1 MSDTGHFTY
10 LNKIKMKTIN
20 LFLITHLISLS
31 SVVAQNYVNL
41 SFTSQM
47 QDGSYQ
53 ALDSVKVMNL
63 TRGWEETVYYP
74 DTVLQM
80 INSVEIAETVNNSF
94 QVEQNIPNPF
104 NESTEIRIQLPY
116 DDNLTLSLYDLSGK
130 QYAYFSK
137 KLAYGMHKL
146 QLRVAIP
153 QMYILTIKTSTHT
166 QNIKLL
172 AKENADAFA
181 IIYQNSIPYAQPDK
195 TQKLNTNKEFQSNDS
210 MQFIGYT
217 TYHNAKKTNQIKTLQ
232 TGNNASYTFQFPMG
246 YFIGDVFYCTDG
258 SIEGIV
264 CWIADTIFYAKGIYY
279 GSYGKIISLDE
290 PSQGLMYATINHPT
304 YAFDSIDG
312 RVNTSIH
319 MALRSDTSQYLYKE
333 RIEAAKWCTDKG
345 ENWYFPAK
353 YEMKAVFDN
362 INILNNS
369 LQQNKG
375 ITFRTYEDGSIY
387 WTSTEKEGGE
397 YAYTI
402 YLLENKPKISY
413 LQFYSKRYV
422 RAMKWF
428 NKP

>member
-1 MSDTGHFTY
+1 
-10 LNKIKMKTIN
+10 N
-20 LFLITHLISLS
+20 
-31 SVVAQNYVNL
+31 A
-41 SFTSQM
+41 
-47 QDGSYQ
+47 
-53 ALDSVKVMNL
+53 
-63 TRGWEETVYYP
+63 
-74 DTVLQM
+74 
-80 INSVEIAETVNNSF
+80 F
-94 QVEQNIPNPF
+94 QVDQNIPNPF
-104 NESTEIRIQLPY
+104 NGSTEIRIQLPY

-130 QYAYFSK
+130 QYACFSK
-137 KLAYGMHKL
+137 KLASGMHKL

-153 QMYILTIKTSTHT
+153 QMYILSIKTSTHT

-181 IIYQNSIPYAQPDK
+181 IIYQNSILYAQPDK
-195 TQKLNTNKEFQSNDS
+195 TQKFNTNKEFQSNDS
-210 MQFIGYT
+210 MEFIGYT
-217 TYHNAKKTNQIKTLQ
+217 TYNNAKKTNQIKTLQ
-232 TGNNASYTFQFPMG
+232 TGNNANYTFQFHMG
-246 YFIGDVFYCTDG
+246 YSIGDVFYVTDG

-264 CWIADTIFYAKGIYY
+264 CWIADTILYDDGIYY

-290 PSQGLMYATINHPT
+290 PSSQGLMYATINRPT

-312 RVNTSIH
+312 RVNTAIH

-345 ENWYFPAK
+345 GNWYFPAK
-353 YEMKAVFDN
+353 CEMKVVFDN
-362 INILNNS
+362 INIINNS
-369 LQQNKG
+369 LAQNKG

-428 NKP
+428 NEP